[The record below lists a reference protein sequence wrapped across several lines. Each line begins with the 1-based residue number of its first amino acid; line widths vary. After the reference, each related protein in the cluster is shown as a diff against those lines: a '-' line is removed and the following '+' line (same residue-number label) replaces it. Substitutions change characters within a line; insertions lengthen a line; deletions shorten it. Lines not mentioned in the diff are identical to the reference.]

1 MDSSD
6 AVNCAACTSARG
18 DLSYAVTKQLA
29 TVARNSPALT
39 RHAKRDDP
47 AGVSAGGASGEGIG
61 EGIAER
67 DGESLESWG
76 ELGIEGPYVGV

>member
-39 RHAKRDDP
+39 RHANRE
-47 AGVSAGGASGEGIG
+47 ASGAASVGASGAGIG

-67 DGESLESWG
+67 DGESLESGG
-76 ELGIEGPYVGV
+76 ELGIEDPYVGV